1 MSAFKFACIIVYGVV
16 LAAAVPAVTAQD
28 STPRRI
34 ALLIGNGDYNLNNKF
49 DPEPIGNYVPDL
61 RNPCRDTELIKRQLE
76 KYGFEIFDYCN
87 VDQKTFDTRSDS
99 FSAGLTKL
107 PKGSIVFVY
116 YSGHGMQFHGRMFTV
131 PVLFEM
137 DPKAVNAFSD
147 EEQFKFFSR
156 NANDVGDL
164 LEKLTDDK
172 NVALIVAFDN
182 CRDNPVNEKVAYN
195 EAVSIRTAPNTL
207 IQYATTPGDR
217 APDGDGSKGRNSAYA
232 IVLGEE
238 LAKGGDIGDI
248 MAQVSNRIWKIYDS
262 GKRDTYAETN
272 IGPAFA
278 ALTYTP
284 LKVGDAGPPRKSP
297 AETPPAPLTRKKKLI
312 RDVYDGVT
320 LDIIWCEGE
329 GEEERFSFASEMAR
343 KISEDSQKLGV
354 GRIMLKP
361 LSEDRN
367 ANDGYNVHRNLMRY
381 DVKFPAEKVMLD
393 MIAMDI
399 RFRRGNFLTQRGV
412 GVGGQPT
419 PNYVSAFI
427 CGRLVN

>member
-1 MSAFKFACIIVYGVV
+1 MFKFAWILFCLVG
-16 LAAAVPAVTAQD
+16 LAAIASTVMAQD

-34 ALLIGNGDYNLNNKF
+34 ALLIGNEDYNLNHRF
-49 DPEPIGNYVPDL
+49 DPEPSENYVSDL
-61 RNPCRDTELIKRQLE
+61 RNPCRDTELIKHQLA

-87 VDQKTFDTRSDS
+87 VDRKTFDERRDS
-99 FSAGLTKL
+99 FSANLAKL

-116 YSGHGMQFHGRMFTV
+116 YSGHGIQFHGRMFTV
-131 PVLFEM
+131 PVLFQIDHE
-137 DPKAVNAFSD
+137 AVNAFQD
-147 EEQFKFFSR
+147 KEQFKFFSR

-164 LEKLTDDK
+164 LEKLTHDK

-182 CRDNPVNEKVAYN
+182 CRDNPVDEKVAYN

-217 APDGDGSKGRNSAYA
+217 TPDSDGSKGKNSAYA
-232 IVLGEE
+232 VVLSEE

-248 MAQVSNRIWKIYDS
+248 MGKVGIRIWQIYDR

-278 ALTYTP
+278 ALKYTP
-284 LKVGDAGPPRKSP
+284 LKVGDAGPGLTPNRSPVPTISAPMIRKN
-297 AETPPAPLTRKKKLI
+297 KVI
-312 RDVYDGVT
+312 RNVYDGVS

-329 GEEERFSFASEMAR
+329 GEEERFRFASMLAR
-343 KISEDSQKLGV
+343 DISTRAHELGV
-354 GRIMLKP
+354 GRIQLKP
-361 LSEDRN
+361 LSENKN
-367 ANDGYNVHRNLMRY
+367 AHGGYNVHRNLMRY
-381 DVKFPAEKVMLD
+381 DVEFPDEKSMLVK
-393 MIAMDI
+393 IAKA
-399 RFRRGNFLTQRGV
+399 FPQGNFLPQRGV
-412 GVGGQPT
+412 GVGGKPT